1 MTRGPGG
8 HTPGAVSGIF
18 SSAMPDPLG
27 PPIHSQG
34 VFHAQVQT
42 AQKTTD
48 QAANYWVLV
57 DVSSQSHTPQCPE
70 LGQWFSLSRL
80 ENGEFVKYRV
90 VGA

>member
-1 MTRGPGG
+1 MAAP
-8 HTPGAVSGIF
+8 
-18 SSAMPDPLG
+18 
-27 PPIHSQG
+27 SQYGRRG